1 MSCRARLGSLSP
13 SAGHIRPAIHG
24 KNHPAFGPAS
34 LWREAALSPDESE
47 REVERLRGEVSEL
60 KAQLAAVHAEVDA
73 QATAARE
80 ARAQQTP
87 GAAPSRRRIGWR
99 GPVASL
105 LIVVGCVLAPL
116 SVLAVWTA
124 TQISNTDSY
133 VANVSPLITHPAVR
147 NALTDKVSKAIT
159 DQIDVQSV
167 TKQAAAQLDSRGL
180 TRLGSL
186 LSGASGPIASGVTS
200 FIHSAV
206 AKAVASH
213 QVQKLWVQGNRIV
226 HEQLVLALE
235 GKKSAIAV
243 SHGQVV
249 VGLGPIIDQ
258 VKHKLA
264 ARGLTIVNKLPPI
277 NPAFPLFSAE
287 YLVKAQ
293 SLYRLLT
300 TLRWVLPILALI
312 FLAAGVYIARLH
324 RRALIGAG
332 LGLAASMVV
341 LGALLAI
348 GRTVYLNSLPASSSA
363 DAAAAAF
370 DILVRFIKQELRVLF
385 VIGLVVA
392 LAGFFTGP
400 SVTAVRT
407 RNAFKSGFAAIRR
420 TGERVGLTTGR
431 VGSWVYRYRT
441 ALRIMAVAVAALV
454 VVFWS
459 APTALTVL
467 VLVLVLLAIL
477 GLIELIGRPQARPNP
492 AGTMHR
498 GPPA

>member
-1 MSCRARLGSLSP
+1 LGSLSP

-24 KNHPAFGPAS
+24 KNHLAFGPAA
-34 LWREAALSPDESE
+34 LRREAALSPDESD

-80 ARAQQTP
+80 ARAQQIP
-87 GAAPSRRRIGWR
+87 GATRARRRIGWR

-105 LIVVGCVLAPL
+105 LIVVGCLLAPL

-133 VANVSPLITHPAVR
+133 VANVSPLITDPAVR
-147 NALTDKVSKAIT
+147 NALTDKASKAIT
-159 DQIDVQSV
+159 EQIDVQSL
-167 TKQAAAQLDSRGL
+167 TKQAAAQLDNRGL

-186 LSGASGPIASGVTS
+186 LSSASGPIASGVNS
-200 FIHSAV
+200 FIHSSV
-206 AKAVASH
+206 AKIVASP

-235 GKKSAIAV
+235 GKKSAITV
-243 SHGQVV
+243 SNGQVV
-249 VGLGPIIDQ
+249 VGLGPITDQ
-258 VKHKLA
+258 VKHNLA

-277 NPAFPLFSAE
+277 NPTFALFSAK
-287 YLVKAQ
+287 YLVTAQ
-293 SLYRLLT
+293 SLYRLLNA
-300 TLRWVLPILALI
+300 LRWVLPILAFI
-312 FLAAGVYIARLH
+312 CLAAGVYIARRH
-324 RRALIGAG
+324 RRALVGAG

-370 DILVRFIKQELRVLF
+370 DILVRFIEQGLRVLF
-385 VIGLVVA
+385 VVGLVVA
-392 LAGFFTGP
+392 LTGFFTGP

-420 TGERVGLTTGR
+420 TGERAGLTTGR

-441 ALRIMAVAVAALV
+441 ALRITAVAVAALV

-459 APTALTVL
+459 ALTALTVL
-467 VLVLVLLAIL
+467 VVVLVLLAIL
-477 GLIELIGRPQARPNP
+477 GLIELVSRPQARPNP
-492 AGTMHR
+492 AGTAHR